1 MEQLPLPGT
10 MSSAKPSR
18 RHSIA
23 VALRQNI
30 VECRAVSDHT
40 DCAGGCLCRGR
51 AAASRRRGA
60 GRGGGAASRTASCSS
75 AGASGPHTQHSTLL
89 LWSGSGDKFSS
100 SPEVRARINL
110 ILLSKNRDELIR
122 AISRQGTP
130 LLCVR
135 TQEM

>member
-75 AGASGPHTQHSTLL
+75 AGTSGPHFPP
-89 LWSGSGDKFSS
+89 GSGDKFSS

-110 ILLSKNRDELIR
+110 ILLGKNRAELIR